1 MTFDDDPDAEKQS
14 GTSEESEQ
22 VLMALERISASCSPL
37 PMTASAFGAL
47 SGSSNM
53 GENFMK
59 SRLNFLNIFYVCDK
73 KQSVSQFILGAKSC
87 LKGLLALQ

>member
-37 PMTASAFGAL
+37 PMSASAFGAL
-47 SGSSNM
+47 SGSSRQVWR
-53 GENFMK
+53 
-59 SRLNFLNIFYVCDK
+59 S
-73 KQSVSQFILGAKSC
+73 
-87 LKGLLALQ
+87 

>member
-37 PMTASAFGAL
+37 PMSASAFGAL

-53 GENFMK
+53 GKE
-59 SRLNFLNIFYVCDK
+59 NFLNSYLNF
-73 KQSVSQFILGAKSC
+73 
-87 LKGLLALQ
+87 

>member
-37 PMTASAFGAL
+37 PMSASAFGAL

-53 GENFMK
+53 GKKKLSEVAFE
-59 SRLNFLNIFYVCDK
+59 FLE
-73 KQSVSQFILGAKSC
+73 
-87 LKGLLALQ
+87 

>member
-37 PMTASAFGAL
+37 PMSASAFGAL

-53 GENFMK
+53 GTKTF
-59 SRLNFLNIFYVCDK
+59 
-73 KQSVSQFILGAKSC
+73 
-87 LKGLLALQ
+87 